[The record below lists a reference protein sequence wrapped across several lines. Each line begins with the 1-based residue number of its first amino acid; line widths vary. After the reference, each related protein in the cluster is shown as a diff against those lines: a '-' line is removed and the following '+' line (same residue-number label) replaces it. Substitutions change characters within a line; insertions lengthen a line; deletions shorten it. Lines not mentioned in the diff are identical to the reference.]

1 MPTLAPYGAWRSP
14 ITAETLLAGT
24 VGLSE
29 VRAVGDSLYWL
40 ESRPQEQGRTVLVR
54 RRADGGEED
63 LTPAPFNARSRVH
76 EYGGGAYLATFDQ
89 VFFSH
94 YGDNRI
100 YTLWPEPRPLTPE
113 GNYRFSDFALDGAG
127 KLLIAVCEDHSSE
140 GEPENFLAAI
150 DLKTGDL
157 SKLASGA
164 DFYSS
169 PRLSPDGAQ
178 LAWLQWNH
186 PHLPW
191 DQTELWLGDLAPDGE
206 LANRRCVAGQGEPE
220 AINEP
225 RWAPGGELF
234 YVGEDQN
241 WWNLFRYLETGAEPV
256 YPLEAEFTYPHW
268 IFGLSSYVF
277 LDHQT
282 LFCAY
287 NQAGSWRLARLNL
300 ASRDFKP
307 LDLPYSAYSSLTTDG
322 RQVYFLASSPT
333 ETSQLCALDPVTGH
347 AEVLK
352 RSGAPDLDPRYF
364 SRPQALSFTSEDG
377 EMAYAWYYPP
387 HNPDYQAP
395 AGTLPPL
402 LVKSHGGP
410 TAQASNTL
418 SLKVQYWTSRGF
430 GYLDVD
436 YRGSTGY
443 GRAYRERLA
452 GAWGVVDVADCVAGA
467 RYLVSQGRVN
477 PRQLAISGG
486 SAGGYTTLAALTFY
500 DVFQAGASHYGV
512 GDLTALARDT
522 HKFEA
527 RYLDKLIGPYPE
539 AAELYR
545 QRSPLF
551 QTERLACPVIF
562 FQGLEDKVVPPNQ
575 AETMVK
581 ALQGKG
587 IPAVYVAFPEEGHGF
602 RRAENIK
609 AALEGEFKFYAEI
622 FGFQP
627 A

>member
-14 ITAETLLAGT
+14 ITAETLLAAT

-29 VRAVGDSLYWL
+29 VRAVDDSLYWL

-54 RRADGGEED
+54 RRGDGREED
-63 LTPAPFNARSRVH
+63 LTPAPFNVRSRVH
-76 EYGGGAYLATFDQ
+76 EYGGGAYLATPEQ

-94 YGDNRI
+94 YVDNRI
-100 YTLWPEPRPLTPE
+100 YTLWPEPRPLSPE

-127 KLLIAVCEDHSSE
+127 HRLIAVCEDHSLG

-191 DQTELWLGDLAPDGE
+191 DQTELWLGDLTPDGG

-225 RWAPGGELF
+225 RWAPGGDLF
-234 YVGEDQN
+234 YVGELQG
-241 WWNLFRYLETGAEPV
+241 WWNLFRYLEAGAEPV
-256 YPLEAEFTYPHW
+256 YPLDAEFTYPHW

-277 LDHQT
+277 WDAQT

-287 NQAGSWRLARLNL
+287 NQGGSWSLARLDL
-300 ASRDFKP
+300 VSKQLKT

-322 RQVYFLASSPT
+322 SRVYFLASSPT
-333 ETSQLCALDPVTGH
+333 KTSQLCALDPATGQT
-347 AEVLK
+347 EVLK
-352 RSGAPDLDPRYF
+352 RSGASDLDPRYF

-452 GAWGVVDVADCVAGA
+452 GAWGVADVADCVAGA

-500 DVFQAGASHYGV
+500 NVFQAGASYYGV

-539 AAELYR
+539 TAERYR

-551 QTERLACPVIF
+551 HAERLACPVIF

-575 AETMVK
+575 AETMAA
-581 ALQGKG
+581 ALQAKG
-587 IPAVYVAFPEEGHGF
+587 VQAVYVAFPEEGHGF

-609 AALEGEFKFYAEI
+609 AALEGEFQFYAQV
-622 FGFQP
+622 FGFEP
-627 A
+627 T